1 MGIQMINMLEKF
13 DSSDTC
19 RAMNYNIAEK
29 KELCCIFAFRAK
41 KEICARLKFFL
52 IKIRQNCGWVGRW
65 DLKLEILE
73 PKTVQN
79 FIAKDLRKS
88 FSNKISCEQRK
99 LSSCER
105 LAGSEG
111 RQKQ

>member
-1 MGIQMINMLEKF
+1 MINMLEKF

-52 IKIRQNCGWVGRW
+52 IKIRQNCGWVRPLGFEAC
-65 DLKLEILE
+65 DPLTQNSLKLYR
-73 PKTVQN
+73 KR
-79 FIAKDLRKS
+79 LRKI
-88 FSNKISCEQRK
+88 F
-99 LSSCER
+99 
-105 LAGSEG
+105 
-111 RQKQ
+111 